1 MTHSS
6 SNFFAFLKFAAALGL
21 AVILSSC
28 TSAGLPTGLTA
39 RMDQPGATLDR
50 AEALQ
55 LINQYRISRGAPVL
69 VADANLNA
77 MAQNLA
83 SQYASNSSRPPKP
96 QSNVIHMRLS
106 AGYVNFAETFS
117 GWRGSASDADTIA
130 DPNVSK
136 AGLGVAYSAN
146 SSYGVHWVLLLGA
159 PQLIVDPP
167 APQQN

>member
-1 MTHSS
+1 MTHFSS
-6 SNFFAFLKFAAALGL
+6 PTFSVLAKFAAALGL
-21 AVILSSC
+21 VAALSGCS
-28 TSAGLPTGLTA
+28 TAGLPTGLTA

-50 AEALQ
+50 SEALQ

-69 VADANLNA
+69 AADANLNA
-77 MAQNLA
+77 TAQNLA
-83 SQYASNSSRPPKP
+83 NQYASNSSRPPKP
-96 QSNVIHMRLS
+96 QTNVIHMRLS
-106 AGYVNFAETFS
+106 AGYANFAETFS

-159 PQLIVDPP
+159 PQIIVDPP
-167 APQQN
+167 AAQ